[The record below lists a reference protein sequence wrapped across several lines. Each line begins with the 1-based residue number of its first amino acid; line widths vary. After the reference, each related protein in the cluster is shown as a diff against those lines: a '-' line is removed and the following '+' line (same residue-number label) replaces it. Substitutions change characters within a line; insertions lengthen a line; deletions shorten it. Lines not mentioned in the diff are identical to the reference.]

1 METSPTIKNI
11 ADALF
16 QFDAEVS
23 RISKSATNPFFHNK
37 YAPLPEILEAIKSPL
52 FTAGLTVKQFPEGE
66 HGMTTLIMHPLS
78 GEWISST
85 YVMKPVKETPQEEG
99 SRITY
104 QRRYALGACL
114 GLNID
119 EDDDGNKASETPK
132 EAKEETKTDDRPWL
146 NDKDFNAVITRI
158 ASGEYGE
165 AVTVENFVKKV
176 YDTYKVSKICRQKIT
191 EAVDFIKPK

>member
-1 METSPTIKNI
+1 MTTSQTIKNI

-16 QFDAEVS
+16 QFDSEVAK
-23 RISKSATNPFFHNK
+23 ISKTATNPFFKNK
-37 YAPLPEILEAIKSPL
+37 YAPLPEILAAIKEPL
-52 FTAGLTVKQFPEGE
+52 ATAGLTVKQFPEGE

-85 YVMKPVKETPQEEG
+85 YTMRPAKDDPQGEG

-119 EDDDGNKASETPK
+119 EDDDGNKASEPK
-132 EAKEETKTDDRPWL
+132 KTEDERPWL
-146 NDKDFNAVITRI
+146 TEKQYNQVLDRI
-158 ASGEYGE
+158 RALDAGEFASLDEF
-165 AVTVENFVKKV
+165 VENVFKTYRMKKE
-176 YDTYKVSKICRQKIT
+176 YKLAIGEELGSEFNKKM
-191 EAVDFIKPK
+191 A